1 MDESSE
7 NGAAGADQRL
17 EAQRPLRLRDW
28 FVPFGLLLAVLG
40 GVWYAYRDVSRAAGI
55 AGFFAYMSGA
65 CTFLP
70 LPTTWII
77 LWAASPT
84 DGLGL
89 PPILVAT
96 LGAVGTGVANM
107 HDYYLVTF
115 LNRFRPAK
123 RIRSGRLYRRMAGW
137 FNRAPFVTLAAASLL
152 PIPVDFVR
160 LLAISEG
167 YSRWKFALGSV
178 VGRWPRYLLLALLAK
193 EFSMGWEWIVG
204 IGGAAAVLGLAR
216 GVPAA
221 LRKLAPGRAVAPGQ
235 DPAAGAAEGKVEP

>member
-1 MDESSE
+1 MDKSSDAP
-7 NGAAGADQRL
+7 AA
-17 EAQRPLRLRDW
+17 EAEVGLAERPALRLRDW
-28 FVPFGLLLAVLG
+28 FVPFFALAAVLV
-40 GVWYAYRDVSRAAGI
+40 GVWYGYRDVSRAAGV

-70 LPTTWII
+70 LPTTWIL

-89 PPILVAT
+89 APLAAAT
-96 LGAVGTGVANM
+96 LGAVGTGIANM

-123 RIRSGRLYRRMAGW
+123 RIRTTRLYRRLAGW

-160 LLAISEG
+160 LLAISER

-178 VGRWPRYLLLALLAK
+178 AGRWPRYLLLAYLAK
-193 EFSMGWEWIVG
+193 RFSMGWEWIVG
-204 IGGAAAVLGLAR
+204 VGGAAALLGLAR
-216 GVPAA
+216 GLPLAV
-221 LRKLAPGRAVAPGQ
+221 RKLAPARPG
-235 DPAAGAAEGKVEP
+235 AGAAEEGAES